1 MDSRPQLGGKP
12 IFLIRIIHQNSHQL
26 IELSN
31 LSLHTTQSNHPDVL
45 YHAAHAHLQH
55 LVLGGADGATG
66 QLAALNLGVV
76 LLHFGRAEEALVSY
90 LEPGVAGILQP
101 IVHYL
106 RARAHQSLGKR
117 RAARADL
124 QAAARFQPS
133 VLEPLNLPVSILSAE
148 ALAHPLK

>member
-1 MDSRPQLGGKP
+1 MRLKFQGRL
-12 IFLIRIIHQNSHQL
+12 
-26 IELSN
+26 
-31 LSLHTTQSNHPDVL
+31 
-45 YHAAHAHLQH
+45 AALDALQGRVA
-55 LVLGGADGATG
+55 LVCPALVVLGGADGATG